1 MALLGITTVLHRGRC
16 FIVTTLWAPHT
27 SAARCEVLGAL
38 IIDLYGITIAHE
50 ASWALD
56 ALGTGLT
63 QVVHSVVSISAL
75 DLGVLADRAVSIEA
89 AYSKSVSTHSGS
101 RVLCDSVGSE
111 CERHC
116 VDNSALVA
124 CRARETPSL
133 TNHVIVSAISTRLSI
148 TANAV
153 ETDGTDLAFWLWLR
167 FTFQAIPSI

>member
-89 AYSKSVSTHSGS
+89 TDSKSVSTLSGS
-101 RVLCDSVGSE
+101 SVLLHSIGSE
-111 CERHC
+111 FENFCS
-116 VDNSALVA
+116 DNSALVA
-124 CRARETPSL
+124 CGARETPSL

-153 ETDGTDLAFWLWLR
+153 ETDGTDLACWLWLR